1 MTAPGPSASDSGML
15 NLSYI
20 LLVVTVLPLPLIFWL
35 PHLIQVS
42 LAWLASVVTPA
53 PASHHDYIIV
63 GSGSAGS
70 TLAGRLAEAG
80 HSVLLLEAGG
90 PSPALAHI
98 PGQDEH
104 QASISRR
111 LFCFSNVWDAAKYTN

>member
-1 MTAPGPSASDSGML
+1 MI
-15 NLSYI
+15 NLTYTL
-20 LLVVTVLPLPLIFWL
+20 LLVTLAPLPLIFWL
-35 PHLIQVS
+35 PHLTQLS
-42 LAWLASVVTPA
+42 LAWLASVLTSA

-90 PSPALAHI
+90 PAPAIAYI
-98 PGQDEH
+98 PGKYEH
-104 QASISRR
+104 LTDCS
-111 LFCFSNVWDAAKYTN
+111 

>member
-1 MTAPGPSASDSGML
+1 MITL
-15 NLSYI
+15 TYVLVFLS
-20 LLVVTVLPLPLIFWL
+20 LLPLPLLLWL
-35 PHLIQVS
+35 PHLTS
-42 LAWLASVVTPA
+42 LGLAYLASILTSA

-90 PSPALAHI
+90 PAPGLAHI
-98 PGQDEH
+98 PG
-104 QASISRR
+104 
-111 LFCFSNVWDAAKYTN
+111 TNQMN

>member
-1 MTAPGPSASDSGML
+1 ML
-15 NLSYI
+15 NLTYV
-20 LLVVTVLPLPLIFWL
+20 LLVVTLVPLPLLFWL
-35 PHLIQVS
+35 PHLTS
-42 LAWLASVVTPA
+42 LGLAWLASVLTPA

-90 PSPALAHI
+90 PSPAIAHI
-98 PGQDEH
+98 PGENQ
-104 QASISRR
+104 Q
-111 LFCFSNVWDAAKYTN
+111 FPAKK